1 MISTPQRETEMNE
14 AASAHNVA
22 YNRTKIVATLGP
34 ASAPI
39 EVMEDMIRAGLDVFR
54 INFSHGD
61 YAAVEQLIRNVRE
74 LNRRLGR
81 HIAMLADLQGPK
93 LRIGEV
99 ENNSVELVPGKQL
112 VFTTEKMIGNAER
125 VYITYPEFPKDVK
138 PGENILIDDGKLILR
153 TLSTNG
159 KDEVIAV
166 VEHGGILSSKKG
178 VNLPNTKV
186 SLPCLTE
193 KDKKDLEFAVRH
205 GIDWIGLSFVRSGA
219 DIIELKHIIRELDPQ
234 STARVIAKIEKPEAL
249 NDIDNIIR
257 ETDGLM
263 VARGDL
269 GVEVPMQ
276 RVPVIQK
283 MLVKKCLAA
292 SKPVIIATQM
302 MESMITNP
310 SPTRAEVNDV
320 ANSVMDGADAVM
332 LSGETSVGKHPA
344 RVIEAMSKIIAQVE
358 EAYDLYYLT
367 RPPAGSS
374 PDRYISDQVCYAA
387 GQIAKQ
393 TDAAAII
400 TMTHS
405 GYTAF
410 RISSYRPKAGVFV
423 FTGNYAILT
432 QLNLVWGV
440 RGFYYD
446 KNISTDHTIADIKF
460 ILKKGGYVASNDF
473 IINVASIPLSEKGK
487 TNMIKLTQVE

>member
-1 MISTPQRETEMNE
+1 MAIQELSQNRI
-14 AASAHNVA
+14 H

-34 ASAPI
+34 ASWSP
-39 EVMEDMIRAGLDVFR
+39 EMLEELVKAGTDVFR

-61 YAAVEQLIRNVRE
+61 YTIVEEVIKNIRD
-74 LNRRLGR
+74 LNRKLGV
-81 HIAMLADLQGPK
+81 HTSILGDLQGPK

-99 ENNSVELVPGKQL
+99 ENNGVELKEGAELIFTSTKL
-112 VFTTEKMIGNAER
+112 VGNAER
-125 VYITYPEFPKDVK
+125 VFMTYQQFPKDVK
-138 PGENILIDDGKLILR
+138 PGENVLIDDGKLVLR
-153 TLSTNG
+153 VVSTNG
-159 KDEVIAV
+159 KDEVRAV
-166 VEHGGILSSKKG
+166 VVHGGMLSSKKG

-193 KDKKDLEFAVRH
+193 KDIKDLEFALSH
-205 GIDWIGLSFVRSGA
+205 KFDWIGLSFVRSGA
-219 DIIELKHIIRELDPQ
+219 DIIELKHMIRNFDPG
-234 STARVIAKIEKPEAL
+234 SKTKVIAKIEKPEAIL
-249 NDIDNIIR
+249 DIENIIR
-257 ETDGLM
+257 ETDALM

-276 RVPVIQK
+276 RVPVLQK
-283 MLVKKCLAA
+283 MLVQKCLEA

-302 MESMITNP
+302 MESMITNI

-344 RVIEAMSKIIAQVE
+344 KVVEAMSKIIAQVE
-358 EAYDLYYLT
+358 EEHHLYYPMRAPIFSLD
-367 RPPAGSS
+367 
-374 PDRYISDQVCYAA
+374 DRYLSDQICYAST
-387 GQIAKQ
+387 QLAKQ
-393 TDAAAII
+393 VDASAII

-410 RISSYRPKAGVFV
+410 RVSSYRPKANVFV
-423 FTGNYAILT
+423 FTDNYSILS
-432 QLNLVWGV
+432 QLSLVWGV

-460 ILKKGGYVASNDF
+460 HLKKDGYVVKDDY
-473 IINVASIPLSEKGK
+473 IINIASIPLSEKGK
-487 TNMIKLTQVE
+487 TNMIKLTLVD